1 MEEEERS
8 MELKELT
15 TRTLKLFCISS
26 VSDLGKALMEHLDDT
41 GSMREYKSMVGGDLT
56 RDWLQMV
63 YQYYM
68 ADREKKKQDF
78 TPACLGK
85 LMSKLAGSA
94 DTIVDM
100 CAGSGAL
107 TIQRWAESPD
117 QKFEL
122 YEIDENVIPYLL
134 YNLALRNIE
143 ADVWHGDV
151 LTGDFTARYKIM
163 KGEEYGK
170 VTCVQPT
177 I

>member
-1 MEEEERS
+1 

-41 GSMREYKSMVGGDLT
+41 DSMREYKAMVDDDLT
-56 RDWLQMV
+56 KDWLQMV

-85 LMSKLAGSA
+85 LTSKLVGKT
-94 DTIVDM
+94 DTFVDM

-107 TIQRWAESPD
+107 TIQRWVENPD

-134 YNLALRNIE
+134 YNLALRNIA
-143 ADVWHGDV
+143 ADVWQGDV

-170 VTCVQPT
+170 VTCVQPAV
-177 I
+177 

>member
-1 MEEEERS
+1 

-15 TRTLKLFCISS
+15 TRTMKLFCVSS
-26 VSDLGKALMEHLDDT
+26 VFDLGKALMKHLDDT
-41 GSMREYKSMVGGDLT
+41 DSMRAYRIMVDDDLT
-56 RDWLQMV
+56 KDWLQMV

-85 LMSKLAGSA
+85 LMSRLAGFA

-107 TIQRWAESPD
+107 TIQRWVENPD

-122 YEIDENVIPYLL
+122 YEIDKNVIPYLL

-143 ADVWHGDV
+143 ADVWQGDV
-151 LTGDFTARYKIM
+151 LTGEFTARYKIT

-170 VTCVQPT
+170 VACIQST

>member
-1 MEEEERS
+1 M

-15 TRTLKLFCISS
+15 DKTLQLFH
-26 VSDLGKALMEHLDDT
+26 VTDVADLGKALMEHLDDKD
-41 GSMREYKSMVGGDLT
+41 SMCEYKALVDGDLT
-56 RDWLQMV
+56 KDWLQMI

-94 DTIVDM
+94 ETIVDM

-107 TIQRWAESPD
+107 TIQRWAENPA

-143 ADVWHGDV
+143 ADVWQGDV
-151 LTGDFTARYKIM
+151 LTGDFTARYKVM

-170 VTCVQPT
+170 VTCVQSA

>member
-1 MEEEERS
+1 

-15 TRTLKLFCISS
+15 DKTLHLFH
-26 VSDLGKALMEHLDDT
+26 VTDVADLGKALMAHLDDT
-41 GSMREYKSMVGGDLT
+41 DSMREYKALVDGDLT
-56 RDWLQMV
+56 KDWLQMI

-143 ADVWHGDV
+143 AYVWHGDV
-151 LTGDFTARYKIM
+151 LTGDFTARYKVM

-170 VTCVQPT
+170 VTCVQSAV
-177 I
+177 

>member
-1 MEEEERS
+1 

-15 TRTLKLFCISS
+15 DKTLQLFH
-26 VSDLGKALMEHLDDT
+26 VTDVADLGKALMEHLGDT
-41 GSMREYKSMVGGDLT
+41 DNMCEYKALVYGDLT
-56 RDWLQMV
+56 IDWLQMI

-107 TIQRWAESPD
+107 TIQRWAENPG

-143 ADVWHGDV
+143 ADVWQGDV
-151 LTGDFTARYKIM
+151 LTGDFTARYKVM

-170 VTCVQPT
+170 VTCVQSA

>member
-1 MEEEERS
+1 

-15 TRTLKLFCISS
+15 SRTLKLFHISN

-41 GSMREYKSMVGGDLT
+41 DSICEYKAMVGGDLT
-56 RDWLQMV
+56 KDWLQMV

-107 TIQRWAESPD
+107 TIQRWVENPD

-134 YNLALRNIE
+134 YNLVLRNIE
-143 ADVWHGDV
+143 ADVWQGDV
-151 LTGDFTARYKIM
+151 LTGDFTAKYKIV

-170 VTCVQPT
+170 VTCVEPAV
-177 I
+177 

>member
-1 MEEEERS
+1 

-15 TRTLKLFCISS
+15 DKTLQLFH
-26 VSDLGKALMEHLDDT
+26 VTDVADLGKALMAHLDDT
-41 GSMREYKSMVGGDLT
+41 DSMREYKALVDGDLT
-56 RDWLQMV
+56 KDWLQMI

-107 TIQRWAESPD
+107 TIQRWAENPG

-122 YEIDENVIPYLL
+122 YEIDENVIPYML

-143 ADVWHGDV
+143 ADVWQGDV

-170 VTCVQPT
+170 VTCVQST

>member
-1 MEEEERS
+1 

-15 TRTLKLFCISS
+15 DKTMQLFH
-26 VSDLGKALMEHLDDT
+26 VTDVADLGKALMAHLDDT
-41 GSMREYKSMVGGDLT
+41 DNMCEYKALVDGDLT
-56 RDWLQMV
+56 KDWLQMI

-107 TIQRWAESPD
+107 TIQRWVENPD

-143 ADVWHGDV
+143 ADVWQGDV
-151 LTGDFTARYKIM
+151 LTGDFTARYKVM

-170 VTCVQPT
+170 VTCVQSAV
-177 I
+177 

>member
-1 MEEEERS
+1 
-8 MELKELT
+8 MELGELT
-15 TRTLKLFCISS
+15 REVLALFG
-26 VSDLGKALMEHLDDT
+26 VSDVADLGMALMECAVSENEEKMDAFCNL
-41 GSMREYKSMVGGDLT
+41 VAGDLS
-56 RDWLQMV
+56 RDWLQMI

-78 TPACLGK
+78 TPACIGK

-107 TIQRWAESPD
+107 TIQRWAENPD

-122 YEIDENVIPYLL
+122 YEIDGNVIPYLL

-143 ADVWHGDV
+143 ADVWQGDV

-170 VTCVQPT
+170 VTCIKSSV
-177 I
+177 

>member
-1 MEEEERS
+1 

-15 TRTLKLFCISS
+15 TMTLKLFCISS
-26 VSDLGKALMEHLDDT
+26 VSNLGKALMEHMDDT
-41 GSMREYKSMVGGDLT
+41 DSMREYKAMVDDDLT
-56 RDWLQMV
+56 KDWLQMV

-85 LMSKLAGSA
+85 LTSKLVGKT
-94 DTIVDM
+94 DTFVDM

-107 TIQRWAESPD
+107 TIQRWAENPD

-143 ADVWHGDV
+143 ADVWQGDV
-151 LTGDFTARYKIM
+151 LTGDFTARYKIT

-170 VTCVQPT
+170 VTCVQPAL
-177 I
+177 

>member
-1 MEEEERS
+1 

-15 TRTLKLFCISS
+15 ARTLKLFYISS
-26 VSDLGKALMEHLDDT
+26 VSDLGKALMEHLNDTDNMSEFKAMVDD
-41 GSMREYKSMVGGDLT
+41 DLT
-56 RDWLQMV
+56 KDWLQMV

-78 TPACLGK
+78 TPVCLGK
-85 LMSKLAGSA
+85 LMSKLVGSA

-107 TIQRWAESPD
+107 TIQRWAEDPD

-122 YEIDENVIPYLL
+122 YEVDENVIPYLL

-143 ADVWHGDV
+143 ADVWQGDV
-151 LTGDFTARYKIM
+151 LTGDFTARYKVM

-170 VTCVQPT
+170 VTCVQST
-177 I
+177 L

>member
-1 MEEEERS
+1 M

-15 TRTLKLFCISS
+15 DKTLKLFH
-26 VSDLGKALMEHLDDT
+26 VTEVADLGKALMAHLDDT
-41 GSMREYKSMVGGDLT
+41 DSMREYKALVDGDLT
-56 RDWLQMV
+56 KDWLQMI

-68 ADREKKKQDF
+68 ADRKKKKQDF
-78 TPACLGK
+78 TPACLGE

-107 TIQRWAESPD
+107 TIQRWAENPD

-122 YEIDENVIPYLL
+122 YEIDGNVIPYLL

-143 ADVWHGDV
+143 ADVLQGDV

-170 VTCVQPT
+170 VTCVQSA